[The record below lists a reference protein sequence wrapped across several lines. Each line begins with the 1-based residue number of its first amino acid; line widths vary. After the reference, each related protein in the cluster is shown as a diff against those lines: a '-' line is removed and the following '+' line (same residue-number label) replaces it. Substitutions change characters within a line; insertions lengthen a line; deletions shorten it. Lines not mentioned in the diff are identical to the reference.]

1 MPSLSQLTAMIH
13 RRRRVT
19 PVASLSFDAAQYS
32 AFTRASDARFF
43 DQAGVVQVAS
53 SNVLRNAH
61 YLLGRR
67 GVLLEPSSQ
76 NILLRSRE
84 LNDAYWTKSNTTI
97 SADAT
102 NGPDGSATADKLVEN
117 TANNFHTI
125 ERASLAKS
133 SAASLVM
140 SLSGFAKA
148 AERTQVL
155 FWLRDNATQANRA
168 QVQLNLAN
176 GTIVN
181 PLATGTYTGVGARI
195 VPLADGWYYFTLRVV
210 TGTEAAVAVRA
221 FLVDASNQN
230 SYLGDGTS
238 GLFLTDLQVQEGE
251 ATSYIPTV
259 ATAQTRAADALSAPF
274 AGAWQAMTVYAR
286 IVSEMG
292 TGFSAG
298 TYFSLKSAAATPVL
312 SLNRDTTGNYRLSH
326 DNGSAVVHGAVG
338 AAATRG
344 NIIELRGIVYADGSV
359 QAGISINGGAE
370 SIGAVSAANAF
381 SATLPDRVEFGSVL
395 NAPLPFSHFL
405 VANGVHTLAQMRGVT
420 GA

>member
-1 MPSLSQLTAMIH
+1 MPSVSQSALIAH

-19 PVASLSFDAAQYS
+19 PVRALSFDATQYS
-32 AFTRASDARFF
+32 AFTRASDGRFF

-53 SNVLRNAH
+53 SDVLRNAH

-67 GVLLEPSSQ
+67 SVLLEPSSQ

-102 NGPDGSATADKLVEN
+102 DGPDGTATADKVVEN
-117 TANNFHTI
+117 TANNFHFV
-125 ERASLAKS
+125 ERLSLTKS
-133 SAASLVM
+133 SSTSMVVSVA
-140 SLSGFAKA
+140 GFAKA
-148 AERTQVL
+148 AERTQVIV
-155 FWLRDNATQANRA
+155 WLRDSANQANRVSA
-168 QVQLNLAN
+168 QLNLSN
-176 GTIVN
+176 GTVASSGN
-181 PLATGTYTGVGARI
+181 NGTFSGVSARI
-195 VPLADGWYYFTLRVV
+195 VPLANGWYYFTIRGL
-210 TGTEAAVAVRA
+210 TGTEAAIGVRA

-251 ATSYIPTV
+251 ATSYIPTTS
-259 ATAQTRAADALSAPF
+259 TAQSRAADSLTAAF
-274 AGAWQAMTVYAR
+274 TGAWQAMTCYAC
-286 IVSEMG
+286 IPVEVG

-298 TYFSLKSAAATPVL
+298 TYFAIKAAGATPVV
-312 SLNRDTTGNYRLSH
+312 SFNRDTTGNYRLSH
-326 DNGSAVVHGAVG
+326 DNGSTVVHGAVG
-338 AAATRG
+338 ATSMRG
-344 NIIELRGIVYADGSV
+344 SFIELRGVLYADGSV
-359 QAGISINGGAE
+359 QSGISINGGAE

-405 VANGVHTLAQMRGVT
+405 VANGVHTLAQMRGVA